1 MTILVAVKKNGRVY
15 LGADRI
21 TTFGNEYT
29 TELLNGTKIIKLKHA
44 YLATSGYTLMDN
56 VIEHLHSVN
65 HRMMENT
72 FKNRS
77 EVFQFF
83 LELYAELK
91 KAYTLVDTG
100 KDTYAGIYN
109 IFFVVTPSSIYGI
122 ANNMSVHEYPQYAT
136 KGAGSDYSLGSL
148 YATYDTINDGYELV
162 RTALE
167 AACHF
172 SLYCREP
179 LDIIEVKPEDFG
191 KPVKGYKDHSK
202 AMRTLQKRRTPGNLL
217 EVLSGSKLET
227 ENGRQKEV
235 VAAGKLKTVAT
246 RAASKNASKAASKSA
261 SKSDS
266 RSGSKAESRSGT
278 KAAARSTAKP
288 TKPGK
293 ASAKANSAA
302 PKFKSE
308 TAARKKSGAKKKSAR
323 R

>member
-1 MTILVAVKKNGRVY
+1 MTILVAVKKNGRMF

-65 HRMMENT
+65 HKMMENT
-72 FKNRS
+72 FRNRA
-77 EVFQFF
+77 EVFSFF

-109 IFFVVTPSSIYGI
+109 IFFIVTANSIYGI

-148 YATYDTINDGYELV
+148 YATYDTIDDGYELV

-179 LDIIEVKPEDFG
+179 LDIIEVKEEDFG
-191 KPVKGYKDHSK
+191 KPVKDYKEHSK
-202 AMRTLQKRRTPGNLL
+202 NLRTMQKRRSPGNFL
-217 EVLSGSKLET
+217 EAVNGGSARDSAR
-227 ENGRQKEV
+227 NGAKSSAKVGAKKSVTKNQSNAAANKQEIGKQSKV
-235 VAAGKLKTVAT
+235 GKVAAGKTASAAKPPAT
-246 RAASKNASKAASKSA
+246 KPAK
-261 SKSDS
+261 KSD
-266 RSGSKAESRSGT
+266 T
-278 KAAARSTAKP
+278 
-288 TKPGK
+288 
-293 ASAKANSAA
+293 
-302 PKFKSE
+302 
-308 TAARKKSGAKKKSAR
+308 KKKTAR

>member
-1 MTILVAVKKNGRVY
+1 MTILVAVKKKGRVY

-65 HRMMENT
+65 HKMMDNT
-72 FKNRS
+72 FKTRS
-77 EVFQFF
+77 EVFSFF

-109 IFFVVTPSSIYGI
+109 IFFIVTPTSIYGI

-136 KGAGSDYSLGSL
+136 KGAGSDYSLGAL
-148 YATYDTINDGYELV
+148 YATYDTIDDGYELV

-167 AACHF
+167 AACNF

-179 LDIIEVKPEDFG
+179 LDIIEVKAEDFG

-202 AMRTLQKRRTPGNLL
+202 AMRTLEKRKTPGNLL
-217 EVLSGSKLET
+217 EVVQQVSNSGAAA
-227 ENGRQKEV
+227 NGRKRVQPDDTTEYTPLSRFKSKSRTHKV
-235 VAAGKLKTVAT
+235 KAPAT
-246 RAASKNASKAASKSA
+246 RTQAVKTKAKPKPAVASRKSAPKAA
-261 SKSDS
+261 
-266 RSGSKAESRSGT
+266 KAG
-278 KAAARSTAKP
+278 
-288 TKPGK
+288 
-293 ASAKANSAA
+293 
-302 PKFKSE
+302 
-308 TAARKKSGAKKKSAR
+308 KKKSSR

>member
-65 HRMMENT
+65 HKMMENT

-109 IFFVVTPSSIYGI
+109 IFFIVTPTSIYGI

-148 YATYDTINDGYELV
+148 YATYDTIDDGYELV

-179 LDIIEVKPEDFG
+179 LDIIEVKAEDFG

-217 EVLSGSKLET
+217 EVVSGSKSET
-227 ENGRQKEV
+227 ENGRRKEV
-235 VAAGKLKTVAT
+235 IAAGKIKVA
-246 RAASKNASKAASKSA
+246 APKSASRNASKTASKDSA
-261 SKSDS
+261 
-266 RSGSKAESRSGT
+266 RSGA
-278 KAAARSTAKP
+278 KAAARSAAKTA
-288 TKPGK
+288 KPGK

-302 PKFKSE
+302 PKFKSD
-308 TAARKKSGAKKKSAR
+308 TAARKKSGGKKKSAR